1 MLNSLNNLGR
11 DHQLAPSHDQVPAAD
26 PGLDPGHDPSHG
38 PSQRPGPDQA
48 AESVRSQA
56 QEADQI
62 KSDIIMIIIII
73 FCNNKYVPYQHDLMN
88 KISTINYRK
97 LNTFQMNIIHT
108 NTEKIFVR
116 SRCRRSKVRKLSTM
130 KMDSRLQFSDNT
142 KYFSCES
149 LIKSLTI

>member
-1 MLNSLNNLGR
+1 MLNGLNNLGR
-11 DHQLAPSHDQVPAAD
+11 DHQSAPSHDQVPAAD

-56 QEADQI
+56 QEVDQI

-116 SRCRRSKVRKLSTM
+116 SRCRRSKVRKLST
-130 KMDSRLQFSDNT
+130 SG
-142 KYFSCES
+142 
-149 LIKSLTI
+149 LTTIFR

>member
-1 MLNSLNNLGR
+1 MGNQSTPVTRTVMWRTGGGRDSTKPRVLTLTLIPTGR
-11 DHQLAPSHDQVPAAD
+11 DHQSAPSHDQVPAAD

-73 FCNNKYVPYQHDLMN
+73 FCNNKYVPYQHELMT

-97 LNTFQMNIIHT
+97 LNTFQ
-108 NTEKIFVR
+108 
-116 SRCRRSKVRKLSTM
+116 
-130 KMDSRLQFSDNT
+130 
-142 KYFSCES
+142 
-149 LIKSLTI
+149 